1 MVRVPP
7 MLCKPHRVPECPQC
21 KKRNRYMA
29 GKCEHGLTTRMC
41 MVCASP
47 KYGAPTGDQWVTLPR
62 ARLAALEELEQVVEW
77 LLDDGH
83 MNQEHLA
90 RLRAAYE
97 RA

>member
-21 KKRNRYMA
+21 MKGQTMA
-29 GKCEHGLTTRMC
+29 GKCEHGLTTREC

-47 KYGAPTGDQWVTLPR
+47 KYGAETGDRWVTIPR
-62 ARLAALEELEQVVEW
+62 ARLSALEEMEQVVEW

-90 RLRAAYE
+90 RLRAARE
-97 RA
+97 TA